1 MQRLCF
7 TFQLYPGKL
16 GEYRHRHDN
25 IWPELVED
33 IKRAGISNYN
43 LFALGDDRVVA
54 YAECE
59 PDASTCFER
68 LKESDA
74 NRRWQTWFEDTIVSL
89 TDESGSLNELPE
101 LWHLD

>member
-16 GEYRHRHDN
+16 EEYRHRHDN

-59 PDASTCFER
+59 PDAATCFER

-74 NRRWQTWFEDTIVSL
+74 NRRWQTWFEDTIVSI
-89 TDESGSLNELPE
+89 TDERGSLNELPE